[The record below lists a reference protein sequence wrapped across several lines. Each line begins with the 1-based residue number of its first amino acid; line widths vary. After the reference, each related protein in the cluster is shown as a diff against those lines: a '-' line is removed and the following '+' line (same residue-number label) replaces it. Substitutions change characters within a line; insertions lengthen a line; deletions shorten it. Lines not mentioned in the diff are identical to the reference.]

1 MEIIE
6 LFPFYRLL
14 SALRINVLNNHREVE
29 SLIDVEVNY
38 LSYLLAH
45 LVILR
50 IDHLL

>member
-14 SALRINVLNNHREVE
+14 STLRINVLNNHREVE
-29 SLIDVEVNY
+29 SLIDVEVNN

-50 IDHLL
+50 IGHLL